1 MKKIDRKIE
10 EIRKMQEELDHR
22 TQVEEEA
29 VRLISE
35 CRFEEAI
42 ALLDTL
48 DDALLQQEKE
58 GEDMKINKQKLQI
71 ALATACM
78 DPYDLCRAVDIQ
90 YQTYRRIVA
99 GNKCKFST
107 VGKIANA
114 LNVPVENL
122 IDMEGEM

>member
-10 EIRKMQEELDHR
+10 EIRRMQEELDHR

-29 VRLISE
+29 VRLIPE
-35 CRFEEAI
+35 YRFEEAI

-58 GEDMKINKQKLQI
+58 GEEMKINKQKLQI

-78 DPYDLCRAVDIQ
+78 TAKELIEKSGLSKAATMNAITGKKVKPI
-90 YQTYRRIVA
+90 
-99 GNKCKFST
+99 T
-107 VGKIANA
+107 VGKIAKA

-122 IDMEGEM
+122 IDLEGEM

>member
-10 EIRKMQEELDHR
+10 EIRRMQEELDHR

-35 CRFEEAI
+35 YRFEEAI

-58 GEDMKINKQKLQI
+58 GEEMKINKQKLQI
-71 ALATACM
+71 ALATA
-78 DPYDLCRAVDIQ
+78 
-90 YQTYRRIVA
+90 
-99 GNKCKFST
+99 
-107 VGKIANA
+107 
-114 LNVPVENL
+114 
-122 IDMEGEM
+122 

>member
-10 EIRKMQEELDHR
+10 GIKKMQEELDRR
-22 TQVEEEA
+22 TQVEKEA
-29 VRLISE
+29 EALICQ

-78 DPYDLCRAVDIQ
+78 TAKELIYKSGLSKAATMNAITGKKVKPI
-90 YQTYRRIVA
+90 
-99 GNKCKFST
+99 T
-107 VGKIANA
+107 VGKIAKA

-122 IDMEGEM
+122 IDLEGEM

>member
-10 EIRKMQEELDHR
+10 EIKKMQEELYHR
-22 TQVEEEA
+22 TQVEQEA
-29 VRLISE
+29 EALIFQ

-48 DDALLQQEKE
+48 DAPTQQEKE
-58 GEDMKINKQKLQI
+58 GEPMKINKQKLQI

-107 VGKIANA
+107 VGKIAKA
-114 LNVPVENL
+114 LNVPVEDL

>member
-10 EIRKMQEELDHR
+10 EIKKMQEELDHR
-22 TQVEEEA
+22 TQVEQEA
-29 VRLISE
+29 EALICQ

-48 DDALLQQEKE
+48 DAPTQQEKE
-58 GEDMKINKQKLQI
+58 GEPMKINKQKLQI

-107 VGKIANA
+107 VGKIAKA
-114 LNVPVENL
+114 LNVPVEDL